1 VEIVVSRSHT
11 KIQKKPAPQNKW
23 GVWIGVAVLIAI
35 ALLVAGY
42 FWSQGGAGVA
52 APPNIVGLP
61 VEIAVK
67 EAVAKRDAGAFIL
80 DVRTPEEWKE
90 FHVPNSTLIPLDEL
104 PKRVAEVPRDKEVV
118 VVCRSGNRS
127 QAGRD
132 ILLNAG
138 FTKVTSMSRGLNEW
152 RTLGFPTV
160 TGP

>member
-1 VEIVVSRSHT
+1 MTKPQAKQRQARQAAESKNKRGIWIALAAVAAVV
-11 KIQKKPAPQNKW
+11 
-23 GVWIGVAVLIAI
+23 
-35 ALLVAGY
+35 LLVAGY
-42 FWSQGGAGVA
+42 FWTQAGAGVA
-52 APPNIVGLP
+52 ASPKIAGLP
-61 VEIAVK
+61 LEIAVK
-67 EAVAKRDAGAFIL
+67 EAVAKREAGAFIL

-138 FTKVTSMSRGLNEW
+138 FTKVTSMSGGLNEW
-152 RTLGFPTV
+152 RSLGFPTV

>member
-1 VEIVVSRSHT
+1 MRRKT
-11 KIQKKPAPQNKW
+11 APQNKQ
-23 GVWIGVAVLIAI
+23 VMWIGLAAVTVI

-42 FWSQGGAGVA
+42 FWTQGGADMA
-52 APPNIVGLP
+52 ASPKIGGLP

-67 EAVAKRDAGAFIL
+67 EAAAKREAGAFIL
-80 DVRTPEEWKE
+80 DVRTPQEWKE
-90 FHVPNSTLIPLDEL
+90 LHVPNSTLITLDEL

-138 FTKVTSMSRGLNEW
+138 FTKVTSMSGGLIEW
-152 RTLGFPTV
+152 QKLGFPTV